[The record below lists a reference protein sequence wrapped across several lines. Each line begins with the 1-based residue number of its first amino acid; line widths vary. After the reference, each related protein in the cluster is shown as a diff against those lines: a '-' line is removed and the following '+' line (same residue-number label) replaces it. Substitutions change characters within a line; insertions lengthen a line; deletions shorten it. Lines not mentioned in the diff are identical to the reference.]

1 VLIRQLSYSAV
12 LGEVRGPGDGLF
24 FGPHFV
30 QLKNG
35 INLCKEASQSFE
47 GKEKAPTQDNPSDS

>member
-1 VLIRQLSYSAV
+1 M